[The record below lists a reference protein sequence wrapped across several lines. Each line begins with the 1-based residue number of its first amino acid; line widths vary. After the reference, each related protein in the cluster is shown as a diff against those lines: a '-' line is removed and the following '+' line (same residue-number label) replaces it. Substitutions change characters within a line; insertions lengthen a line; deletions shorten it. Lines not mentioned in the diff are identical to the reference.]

1 VVAILALSGPHRIHI
16 DPRSGILEAARAGAE
31 WAWSRL
37 YADLAGPV
45 RGYARSRGAAEPD
58 DVVGETFLQVARN
71 LSGFDGDYA
80 GFRSWVFVIAHH
92 RVIDERRRRSRRP
105 EDPVA
110 LPSVVEPSGDVE
122 QEALDDMATRRVM
135 SVLERLSPDQRSVVM
150 LRIVGDLSLEQTA
163 EILNKRI
170 GAVKSLQKRAFD
182 RLRRILP
189 EAYPESIDRR

>member
-1 VVAILALSGPHRIHI
+1 VDHTEFTS
-16 DPRSGILEAARAGAE
+16 ILEAARAGAE